1 MTDVLRVISVY
12 NMKGGVGKTTTV
24 FNLGVEL
31 AKFQKQVLLI
41 DFDPNSYLSLY
52 LDDKSDDNMYGLL
65 SLALQGREYDI
76 NDYIHH
82 NYHGFDY
89 IASDVSLTNA
99 GSFSKTDQM
108 TQALQETLLRIR
120 KLNKYKYILIDCPP
134 SLNLLTIS
142 ALSISTGLIVP
153 VQSQLF
159 ALNSL
164 HKSVIIAKTL
174 NCDIELYGILI
185 TMFEH
190 TNMAV
195 AIEEAILSNPEFKA
209 ALFSSKI
216 SKSAKASEST
226 YYHEVQKESKM
237 EIEYHGVCEELL
249 ARLEEKL

>member
-1 MTDVLRVISVY
+1 MAADLNVISVY

-31 AKFQKQVLLI
+31 VKFEKQALLI
-41 DFDPNSYLSLY
+41 DFDPNNYLSLY
-52 LDDKSDDNMYGLL
+52 LDDKSNDNIYGLL
-65 SLALQGREYDI
+65 SLALQGMEYDMEK
-76 NDYIHH
+76 YIRH

-89 IASDVSLTNA
+89 IPSDVSLTNA
-99 GSFSKTDQM
+99 GLISTIDQM
-108 TQALQETLLRIR
+108 VQALQEILLRIK

-142 ALSISTGLIVP
+142 ALAISTGLIVP

-164 HKSVIIAKTL
+164 YKSVKIAKTIHD
-174 NCDIELYGILI
+174 DIELYGILI

-190 TNMAV
+190 TNMAI
-195 AIEEAILSNPEFKA
+195 AIEEAILSDPGFKS

-216 SKSAKASEST
+216 SKSSKASEST
-226 YYHEVQKESKM
+226 YFHEIEKESQM
-237 EIEYHGVCEELL
+237 EIEYHNVCEELL
-249 ARLEEKL
+249 ARIEHK